1 MSFGIINI
9 IKLAS
14 YSKYIMNNKIRNI
27 MKTGSTNLWGKCNHW
42 TCLLHTL
49 QKFASSSL
57 NRVYQLEYVQRKYT
71 EENEHNSTKIVFG
84 QVDAEPY

>member
-1 MSFGIINI
+1 
-9 IKLAS
+9 
-14 YSKYIMNNKIRNI
+14 
-27 MKTGSTNLWGKCNHW
+27 MKTGSTNLWGKYNHW

-57 NRVYQLEYVQRKYT
+57 NRVYQLDYAQRKYT

>member
-1 MSFGIINI
+1 
-9 IKLAS
+9 
-14 YSKYIMNNKIRNI
+14 MNNKIRNV

-49 QKFASSSL
+49 QKFASSSS
-57 NRVYQLEYVQRKYT
+57 NRVYQLDYAQRKYT

-84 QVDAEPY
+84 QVDVEPY